1 MKKCTIQLCTML
13 FISSLFISFP
23 SQADSERGLA
33 SYYADSLNGNK
44 TASGEPYNKND
55 LTAAHRTLEFGTS
68 VKVTYLKTGK
78 IVEVRINDRGPHVK
92 DRIIDYIWVRGP
104 IKVTESS
111 VCFNIPDANDET
123 LWPSDH
129 AGVWAD
135 MSWA

>member
-1 MKKCTIQLCTML
+1 MKKRTIQLCTML

-23 SQADSERGLA
+23 SKADSERGLA

-92 DRIIDYIWVRGP
+92 DRIIDLSGAAAKELGLKEDGIGEVS
-104 IKVTESS
+104 IEFSS
-111 VCFNIPDANDET
+111 RN
-123 LWPSDH
+123 
-129 AGVWAD
+129 
-135 MSWA
+135 